1 MESKHYLVISLVCIS
16 LVGVILF
23 FETFYGIYDELSCG
37 DRSMDLAKNRSY
49 SHWLG
54 AGANENLECTYE
66 IKNNKFTD
74 TEMQVEIRVE
84 KGENFR
90 PILKKF
96 SVSIGSMEK
105 ESVYFML
112 SPKKIG
118 LEPDERYSL
127 SIYWN
132 GEEKREIRL
141 SIYNH
146 EGSELETLGG
156 I

>member
-1 MESKHYLVISLVCIS
+1 MESKHYLVISLVCLS
-16 LVGVILF
+16 LIGVILF
-23 FETFYGIYDELSCG
+23 FETFYGVYDELSCG

-49 SHWLG
+49 SHWLSVG
-54 AGANENLECTYE
+54 ADENLECTYE
-66 IKNNKFTD
+66 LKNNKFTEA
-74 TEMQVEIRVE
+74 EMRVEVRVE
-84 KGENFR
+84 KGEDFHH
-90 PILKKF
+90 ILKKF
-96 SVSIGSMEK
+96 SVSIESMEK

-118 LEPDERYSL
+118 LDPDEGYSL
-127 SIYWN
+127 SIYWD